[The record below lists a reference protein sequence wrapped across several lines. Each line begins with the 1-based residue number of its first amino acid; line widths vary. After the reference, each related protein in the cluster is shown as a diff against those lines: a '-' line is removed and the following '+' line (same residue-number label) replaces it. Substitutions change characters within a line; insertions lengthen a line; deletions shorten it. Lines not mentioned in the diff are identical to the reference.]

1 MTEQNRNGL
10 QTENADPAE
19 EISRLKAENID
30 PAEEIGRLKAENIDP
45 AEEISRLK
53 AENARLKEELQK
65 REEFIQSTFGTYL
78 THEVLEDLL
87 KNKEGLSIGGERR
100 EVTILF
106 SDIRRSTDLS
116 EQMDAVSFIRMLNHY
131 LEEMIEI
138 INAWQGNILDFVGD
152 SIVAVFGAPRPN
164 EMSGRDATACA
175 VAMQR
180 RMKAVNKWNVSQG
193 YPEIS
198 MGIGIHTGEA
208 ILGNIGSMTRAKYD
222 MIGRNVNLASRI
234 QGFTKG
240 GQILVS
246 DETLAAAG
254 SRAVENEA
262 GAMVVRP
269 KGIRDDVTLHDIVG
283 YGAQRL

>member
-1 MTEQNRNGL
+1 MREQ
-10 QTENADPAE
+10 QSD
-19 EISRLKAENID
+19 RLME
-30 PAEEIGRLKAENIDP
+30 L
-45 AEEISRLK
+45 
-53 AENARLKEELQK
+53 LKENMVLKETLRK
-65 REEFIQSTFGTYL
+65 RENFIRRTFGTYL
-78 THEVLEDLL
+78 TDEVLEDLL
-87 KNKEGLSIGGERR
+87 NNDNEIHFDGELR

-106 SDIRRSTDLS
+106 SDMRQSTELS
-116 EQMDAVSFIRMLNHY
+116 EKMDPVNFIRMLNHY
-131 LEEMIEI
+131 FEEMIEI

-152 SIVAVFGAPRPN
+152 SIVVVFGAPRHN
-164 EMSGRDATACA
+164 DLSARDATACA

-180 RMKAVNKWNVSQG
+180 RMKAVNEWNLSQG
-193 YPEIS
+193 FPRIS

-254 SRAVENEA
+254 SQVVENKA
-262 GAMVVRP
+262 GAMLVSP
-269 KGIRDDVTLHDIVG
+269 KGIQKDVLLHDIVG
-283 YGAQRL
+283 FGDKLL